1 MSWLMGTSRGWCS
14 LEWNMQCT
22 RYAVLMHY
30 FSLYAL
36 AVRAFIVFCQ
46 KELWDC
52 CGITQLLSRWGCELQ
67 IAHHKL
73 VVNELMIHH
82 MVDETVPYVIKS
94 DLDMFGSVEG
104 AGLGWSFLKLQHI
117 GSSLQAVPLTM
128 LPHYW
133 SCAQQ
138 VQQHFFFLGM
148 HMLVPCKWSGGCF
161 ATCKDVLACEK
172 SCSSK
177 CHHSHLCSLCRW
189 SRACTW
195 LECCTGMSSQG
206 TC

>member
-1 MSWLMGTSRGWCS
+1 MGTSRWWCS
-14 LEWNMQCT
+14 LEWKMQCT

-30 FSLYAL
+30 FPLYAS
-36 AVRAFIVFCQ
+36 AVRAFIMFCQ
-46 KELWDC
+46 KELCDC

-73 VVNELMIHH
+73 VENELMIHH
-82 MVDETVPYVIKS
+82 MVDETVPCVIKS

-104 AGLGWSFLKLQHI
+104 AGVGWSFLKLQHI

-138 VQQHFFFLGM
+138 VQQHFFCVWHAYAGALQVEWR
-148 HMLVPCKWSGGCF
+148 L
-161 ATCKDVLACEK
+161 L
-172 SCSSK
+172 
-177 CHHSHLCSLCRW
+177 CHLQRHFR
-189 SRACTW
+189 
-195 LECCTGMSSQG
+195 M
-206 TC
+206 